1 MLEINHLKKTYNKK
15 LVVDDICLT
24 IHKGDVLGLI
34 GSNGAGKSTT
44 LSMIATLIKPDSGD
58 ILYKGKSIVKSPN
71 QYRSIL
77 GFVPQ
82 EIALYQELTGMD
94 NLIFWG
100 KAYDLTSEEL
110 KNRVEEVIQ
119 ITGLEKEVLK
129 GRVKEYSGGMKRRL
143 NIGVALLHQ
152 PELVIMDEPTVGIDV
167 VSRTR
172 ILDTILKINQM
183 GTTVI
188 YTGHYMEE
196 MEKICSQICI
206 MEAGKIIISG
216 EKEELLQKGKNRL
229 EEFYINMIN

>member
-1 MLEINHLKKTYNKK
+1 MLEVKHLKKMYNKK
-15 LVVDDICLT
+15 LAVDDICIT
-24 IHKGDVLGLI
+24 IQKGDVLGLI

-71 QYRSIL
+71 PYRSIL

-100 KAYDLTSEEL
+100 KAYDLSLKEL
-110 KNRVEEVIQ
+110 KNRIEEVIQ

-167 VSRTR
+167 ISRTR

-196 MEKICSQICI
+196 MEKICNQICI
-206 MEAGKIIISG
+206 MEAGKIVVSG
-216 EKEELLQKGKNRL
+216 EKEQLLQEGKNSL
-229 EEFYINMIN
+229 EKFYINTIN